1 MFHGYSNSKCKVLM
15 EKKYIEVYYKVL
27 INKFKV
33 GYMCVSGPW
42 KHTRGL
48 GAVLEMEVQKEK
60 IKNVSILWWSS
71 WRQILKLYIYPCK
84 LFG

>member
-1 MFHGYSNSKCKVLM
+1 MVIPIVNV
-15 EKKYIEVYYKVL
+15 KYLWK
-27 INKFKV
+27 INILRFITKSFLSINLKWV
-33 GYMCVSGPW
+33 TCVPPGPW

-71 WRQILKLYIYPCK
+71 WRQILKLYIPM
-84 LFG
+84 